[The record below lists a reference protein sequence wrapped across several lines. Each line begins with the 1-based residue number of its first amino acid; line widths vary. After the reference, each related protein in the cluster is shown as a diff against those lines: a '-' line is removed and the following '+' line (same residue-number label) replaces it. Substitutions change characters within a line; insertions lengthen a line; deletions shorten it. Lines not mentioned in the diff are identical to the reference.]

1 MICSEETNK
10 AMDSLCNALNGLQDV
25 EVYYYRQKGSV
36 DFNFCVN
43 RPIYNQSFLVDVG
56 VTTFCGIARLKSA
69 LSHGQNKNDI
79 KCKMEITEAHWD
91 RLVISITSPDMYN
104 LNPKSFE
111 SNIYKL
117 SDGIKSYIKSH
128 INGKEAKQ

>member
-36 DFNFCVN
+36 DFNFGDN
-43 RPIYNQSFLVDVG
+43 SRIYNQSFLVDVCA
-56 VTTFCGIARLKSA
+56 TTFCGIARLKSA
-69 LSHGQNKNDI
+69 LSHGQNSNDI
-79 KCKMEITEAHWD
+79 KCKMEITEAHRD
-91 RLVISITSPDMYN
+91 RLVISITSPDICN
-104 LNPKSFE
+104 LDPKSFE

-128 INGKEAKQ
+128 INGKEAK